1 MHLSHYFL
9 LICHTVFPAE
19 KMLINDNRHHQ
30 FQSLHLGD
38 LDSPADINKRLSL
51 FLTIL
56 FSGARKAS
64 KISSLPYN
72 HEIQLISW
80 EPDLLL
86 GWTESS
92 ITIYTSR
99 SFNAAGRKYLLLAS
113 WWKFCKGQFLGS
125 WNFPSIAVKSRNI
138 SLLLKYSF

>member
-9 LICHTVFPAE
+9 LICHKVFSAE
-19 KMLINDNRHHQ
+19 KNLINDNRHHQ
-30 FQSLHLGD
+30 FKRLHLGD

-51 FLTIL
+51 FLTLL

-64 KISSLPYN
+64 KIPSLPYN

-86 GWTESS
+86 GWTESPVA
-92 ITIYTSR
+92 IYTSR

-113 WWKFCKGQFLGS
+113 WWKFHIGQFLES
-125 WNFPSIAVKSRNI
+125 WNFPSIAVKSRNL
-138 SLLLKYSF
+138 SLLLKYTF